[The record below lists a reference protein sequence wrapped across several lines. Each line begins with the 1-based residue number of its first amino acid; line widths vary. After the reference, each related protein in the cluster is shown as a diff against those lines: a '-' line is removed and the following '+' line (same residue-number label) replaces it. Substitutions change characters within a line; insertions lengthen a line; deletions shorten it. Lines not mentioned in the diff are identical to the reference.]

1 MASDTPG
8 GEPHNNPDRR
18 RYELHVADQVAY
30 IEYMLHGGTLTLTHT
45 EVPEALE
52 GQGIGSRLARF
63 ALEDARANGY
73 SIMPLCPFVSAY
85 IRRHPEYQPL
95 IFGYQLR
102 KQDGA

>member
-1 MASDTPG
+1 MASDTLIA
-8 GEPHNNPDRR
+8 EPRNNPDQR
-18 RYELHVADQVAY
+18 RYELQVADQVAY

-45 EVPEALE
+45 EVPQALE
-52 GQGIGSRLARF
+52 GQGIGGRLARF

-95 IFGYQLR
+95 VFGYQWR
-102 KQDGA
+102 QQGSA